1 MIITHYINSEGFSY
15 KVHAGQP
22 RKKRAFIKASKDAVR
37 IRLSGQGYFDLGYF
51 DLSFYKVEGRWVSKL
66 FQGPRGW
73 LRYAILAEKSLMR
86 VVVEFVSPEEAEDQ
100 IAEESARVLSCAQK
114 AILWCDPLD
123 WRRVIYTN
131 NDYRI
136 IVQNGNI
143 LGAVVGDLSAS
154 PYDISEGVWDLAISK
169 AIEERVSGE
178 FHLLK
183 VSGCMDSIF
192 LKNVDDSQ
200 YIQTEINKVRKPHG
214 IFGLNIM
221 VKPAPMD

>member
-1 MIITHYINSEGFSY
+1 MIRTTYINSEGFIY
-15 KVHAGQP
+15 KAHAGQP
-22 RKKRAFIKASKDAVR
+22 RKKRAFMKASKDAVR
-37 IRLSGQGYFDLGYF
+37 IRMSGRGYFDLGYF
-51 DLSFYKVEGRWVSKL
+51 NLLFYKVEGRWVSPL
-66 FQGPRGW
+66 FRGPRGW
-73 LRYAILAEKSLMR
+73 MRHAILAEKSLMR
-86 VVVEFVSPEEAEDQ
+86 VVVEFVSPEEAEVQ
-100 IAEESARVLSCAQK
+100 IAEESARVLPLAQK
-114 AILWCDPLD
+114 AIRWCDPLD
-123 WRRVIYTN
+123 WGRVIFVN

-143 LGAVVGDLSAS
+143 LGAVAGDLHAS
-154 PYDISEGVWDLAISK
+154 PYDISEGVWELAISK

-183 VSGCMDSIF
+183 VSGCIGSIF

-200 YIQTEINKVRKPHG
+200 YIETEIKKFRTPHG